1 MAYPLL
7 PLVGQKLALANKE
20 LATAMMSFCII
31 AAQLVM
37 MPIALFAG
45 RKADQWGRKPVLLI
59 GFAILPVRAVRTPC
73 NRATAV

>member
-45 RKADQWGRKPVLLI
+45 MGPQASSAHRLCNSSGAGCQ
-59 GFAILPVRAVRTPC
+59 TPC